1 MDMLI
6 NHDELE
12 AMSGLLHIQQLAYLR
27 GIRPYMDL
35 KTRITGIKRRIS
47 YQSISEQL
55 YIEPHQGIKSQN
67 FSRDQVRR
75 AVYGLVRAGLI
86 EIQSEGMQLI
96 LKCLLA
102 STDYSVQNKAAIN
115 PPQKAATKPHEELIE
130 SSGFSEDETL
140 KADIVNTQ
148 KAAIPLIKDNYIYL
162 LQRFD
167 HFWLMYPE
175 KKSRE
180 RAFEIFQNINPDEHL
195 LQTMLQALDNQIK
208 SRKTKESHG
217 EWVPAWKFPANWLS
231 QKCWEDDIRIE
242 LKPEKRNEKR
252 RTNTGTAHDPF
263 WNPEA
268 EDSASTGE
276 DEYQQDNVVSMQRYR
291 QAD

>member
-6 NHDELE
+6 NHAELE
-12 AMSGLLHIQQLAYLR
+12 AMSGLLHIQQLAYLK
-27 GIRPYMDL
+27 GIRPYMDV
-35 KTRITGIKRRIS
+35 KTGITGIKRRIS

-67 FSRDQVRR
+67 FSSDQVRR

-86 EIQSEGMQLI
+86 EVQSDGMQLI
-96 LKCLLA
+96 LKCPLA
-102 STDYSVQNKAAIN
+102 STDYFIQNKAAIN
-115 PPQKAATKPHEELIE
+115 PPQKSATKPNKELIE
-130 SSGFSEDETL
+130 NTWFSEDETL
-140 KADIVNTQ
+140 KADIANTQ

-167 HFWLMYPE
+167 HFWRMYPE

-208 SRKTKESHG
+208 SRKTKEAHG